1 MVPEK
6 KVIREQNVKQALYA
20 AMAVGEAIL
29 EYGGEVSRVEDSI
42 QRICSSY
49 GFIRTDVFCITST
62 IISTAYTKN
71 NEAFTQSCRITH
83 IGNDFDKLGRVN
95 DLSRIICR
103 ERTDPEKVLAR
114 LKESM
119 FSQA

>member
-1 MVPEK
+1 MEMIQEQNVVPEK

-62 IISTAYTKN
+62 NLSTAYTEN
-71 NEAFTQSCRITH
+71 NEALTQS
-83 IGNDFDKLGRVN
+83 
-95 DLSRIICR
+95 
-103 ERTDPEKVLAR
+103 
-114 LKESM
+114 
-119 FSQA
+119 